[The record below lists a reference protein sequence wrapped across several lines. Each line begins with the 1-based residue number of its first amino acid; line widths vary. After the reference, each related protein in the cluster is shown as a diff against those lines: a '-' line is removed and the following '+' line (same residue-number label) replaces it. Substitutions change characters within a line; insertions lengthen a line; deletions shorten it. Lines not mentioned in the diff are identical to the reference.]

1 MIPSQAQR
9 LTMICALALADGI
22 ESQSDLAVRLKW
34 PNDIMINGKKAGGI
48 LTELEVRTGVIDYA
62 IVGVGLNVNLNLADL
77 PEDIAL
83 SATSL
88 AHETGRFVSRL
99 SLLRQFLEALEERY
113 LRLQAGQ
120 SPHRE
125 WTNRLVMLGSRVA
138 IRSGEQSLEGIAEGV
153 NELGAL
159 LIRLDDGNF
168 RTVLAGDVTVHS

>member
-9 LTMICALALADGI
+9 LTMISALALADGI
-22 ESQSDLAVRLKW
+22 ESESDLTVGLKW

-48 LTELEVRTGVIDYA
+48 LTELEVFTGVIDYA
-62 IVGVGLNVNLNLADL
+62 IVGVGLNVNLDLAHL
-77 PEDIAL
+77 PADISS

-88 AHETGRFVSRL
+88 AHEIGRFISRS

-113 LRLQAGQ
+113 LRLQGGQ

-125 WTNRLVMLGSRVA
+125 WTNRLVMLGNRVT
-138 IRSGEQSLEGIAEGV
+138 IRSGDESLEGIAEGV

-159 LIRLDDGNF
+159 LIRLDNGSL
-168 RTVLAGDVTVHS
+168 RTVLAGDVAVQV